1 MVQTDASGV
10 GLGAVLLQ
18 GEPLKPVAYVS
29 RKLWPRETR
38 YSAIELECL
47 AIKWALETFKYYL
60 LGRDFIL
67 QTDHRGLQWL
77 HTMKDTNNRIARWV
91 LEMQPYRFTV
101 QYQPGKSNVVAD
113 FLSRHPRG
121 ELPGEQSACSRLST
135 SHVKLFVFH
144 LYVAVGGSSLMV
156 HFRDG
161 IKRQRP
167 VVCVC
172 VCAKGGQFGAGFCL
186 I

>member
-1 MVQTDASGV
+1 MNAAFQDLKEALCKDPVLQSPDFNQPFVVQTDASGV

-18 GEPLKPVAYVS
+18 GDLLKPVAYVS

-91 LEMQPYRFTV
+91 MEMQPYRFKV

-113 FLSRHPRG
+113 FLSRHPSV
-121 ELPGEQSACSRLST
+121 ELPGE
-135 SHVKLFVFH
+135 
-144 LYVAVGGSSLMV
+144 GEM
-156 HFRDG
+156 
-161 IKRQRP
+161 
-167 VVCVC
+167 
-172 VCAKGGQFGAGFCL
+172 
-186 I
+186 